1 MTTEENGEILK
12 GNNTK
17 KVISKFCLLIFV
29 PLENL
34 TCTRQIER
42 SSAKGKRDNGQKIRI
57 YSSTQVS
64 QDNCQLKPKKQY
76 SPGKKQTKN
85 PESPQFNILT
95 IQNKI

>member
-17 KVISKFCLLIFV
+17 KVIFKFCLLNIFV

-76 SPGKKQTKN
+76 SPGKKTNKKTRI
-85 PESPQFNILT
+85 ST
-95 IQNKI
+95 I